1 MTTPLPI
8 FTGKIQAGVLQFDN
22 PKTFRNYVQ
31 KLEGEAVEIVI
42 RKPRS
47 QRSLQANSYWWA
59 VPVEIMADFMGEDR
73 VSTHYALL
81 GECWGYHDNAKLGK
95 RIPNKGS
102 SSALT
107 VQEFSELIEWCPP
120 WAMTTFGVSIPLPNE
135 ADYPEA
141 MG

>member
-1 MTTPLPI
+1 MTTPIPVFL
-8 FTGKIQAGVLQFDN
+8 GVARAGELVYMNLSVV
-22 PKTFRNYVQ
+22 RRYLRG
-31 KLEGEAVEIVI
+31 LEGEAVEIVI

-47 QRSLQANSYWWA
+47 QRSLQANAYWWA

-81 GECWGYHDNAKLGK
+81 GECWGYHDNEKLGK